1 MLEPWKASEIKPEL
15 KGSLAAFAIYLALFP
30 IAALFI
36 YVWDARLFMESG
48 SFFPVPNSFGLLVYS
63 LYYLPGF
70 WSFLVVLGRML
81 RYGTASLAPSKNG
94 YLVFFILYLF
104 VHGVYWYSASLLK
117 DYVNKQ
123 ANPVETEFEEELHA
137 FNMTP
142 VVIRDAGVNGR
153 GFYNFVMEITVSN
166 PLLRNVD
173 IAIDSTTVLLRVN
186 KDNRVYQDIGTRRLL
201 HRREIAAGYE
211 GTLQLKIGNSTMR
224 DIFEANGYMPLI
236 VALDM
241 RHSVE
246 EIESLNRI
254 IDISHAL
261 CKWSIFSCPDYG
273 GSYGF
278 GPFSDNRIWN
288 KAAQVRANYRLELV
302 DFEIFQRISDATY
315 EFEPVNPRLR
325 GLDS

>member
-1 MLEPWKASEIKPEL
+1 MLEPWKLYVIKPES
-15 KGSLAAFAIYLALFP
+15 KGPLAAFAIYLALFP
-30 IAALFI
+30 IAALFS
-36 YVWDARLFMESG
+36 YVWGATFMVSG
-48 SFFPVPNSFGLLVYS
+48 GFFPVPSSFGLLVYS

-94 YLVFFILYLF
+94 YLVFFILFLF
-104 VHGVYWYSASLLK
+104 AHGVYWFSASLLK
-117 DYVNKQ
+117 DYVNRQ

-173 IAIDSTTVLLRVN
+173 IVIDSTTVLLRV
-186 KDNRVYQDIGTRRLL
+186 KDNSVYQDIGTRRLL

-211 GTLQLKIGNSTMR
+211 GTLQLKISNSTMR

-236 VALDM
+236 VELDM

-246 EIESLNRI
+246 EIDSLNRM
-254 IDISHAL
+254 IDVSHAL
-261 CKWSIFSCPDYG
+261 CKWSIFGCPDYG
-273 GSYGF
+273 GSYGL
-278 GPFSDNRIWN
+278 GPFSDNRVWN
-288 KAAQVRANYRLELV
+288 KANQVRANYRLELV

-315 EFEPVNPRLR
+315 EFEPVNPRFR